1 MTASNLSPRQEF
13 IEAAKAAFFK
23 LAVRKV
29 MAKIALKLGAW
40 AVTGP
45 MGFITEWIVEKIMTA
60 ALDGADML
68 IFFQFIDF
76 RVGNQEDKAVQAYL
90 DYYRTTQNGTKEQII
105 EAEFKL
111 VKAHDEFV
119 HLNSY

>member
-1 MTASNLSPRQEF
+1 MTASNPISRKEY

-23 LAVRKV
+23 LAVKKV
-29 MAKIALKLGAW
+29 MAKIALKFGAW

-45 MGFITEWIVEKIMTA
+45 MGIFTGWIVEKLLTA

-68 IFFQFIDF
+68 IFFKFIDF
-76 RVGNQEDKAVQAYL
+76 RVGNQQDKAVEAYL
-90 DYYRTTQNGTKEQII
+90 EYYRTTQHGTKEQII